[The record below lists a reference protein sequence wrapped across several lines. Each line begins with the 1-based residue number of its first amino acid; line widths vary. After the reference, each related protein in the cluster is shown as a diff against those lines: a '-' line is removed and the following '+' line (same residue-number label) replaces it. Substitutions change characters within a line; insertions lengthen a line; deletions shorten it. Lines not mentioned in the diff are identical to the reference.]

1 MLSRTLKDP
10 LMPVLALR
18 LCLCGA
24 VLCLMSRLVSLCS
37 FLSVALGR
45 PPAACEDA
53 LIRPVAPVKVSE

>member
-1 MLSRTLKDP
+1 
-10 LMPVLALR
+10 MPVLALR

-45 PPAACEDA
+45 PPAVCEDA